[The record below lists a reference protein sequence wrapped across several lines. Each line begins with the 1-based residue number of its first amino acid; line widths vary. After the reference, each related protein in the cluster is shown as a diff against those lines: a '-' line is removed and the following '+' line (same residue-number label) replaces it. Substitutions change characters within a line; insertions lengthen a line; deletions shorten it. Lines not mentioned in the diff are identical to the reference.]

1 MKKCLSVLLMLI
13 NVLLLC
19 SCSNKTNN
27 TNLTET
33 QITTYE
39 SSTTDSDSNSFI
51 DSLSDD
57 SDMLMSGGLNYSY
70 SETTPLNITA
80 TILL

>member
-39 SSTTDSDSNSFI
+39 SSTTDSDRF
-51 DSLSDD
+51 
-57 SDMLMSGGLNYSY
+57 
-70 SETTPLNITA
+70 
-80 TILL
+80 